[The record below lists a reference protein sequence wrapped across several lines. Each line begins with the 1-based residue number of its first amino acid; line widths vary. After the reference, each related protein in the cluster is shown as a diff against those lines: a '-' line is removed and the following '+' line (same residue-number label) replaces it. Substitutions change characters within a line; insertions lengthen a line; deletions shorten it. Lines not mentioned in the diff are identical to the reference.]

1 MRRQIP
7 DRTPRWRKFLRTGWR
22 EGTRRRVLLALVTS
36 GCLFVASWARVLPPR
51 LNLVEG
57 DIAPRTIRAPRA
69 GVYVDEAE
77 MQKLREEA
85 ARSVPDVYEAD
96 PHAAQD
102 ALATVDDLFA
112 RVRQVRADPN
122 LRDSL
127 ARIRALR
134 AALVINLSPETVEL
148 LVAGVPSEAALNR
161 LQDAVEGLVRRGM
174 AREIRNN
181 GDDLKAARQRLDE
194 AAREL
199 GLTSPYT
206 RAISE
211 IGQAALKPNMILD
224 EAKTQQARDQKRQG
238 VKDVVHSL
246 QPGDL
251 IIQKGQEVRSHHIAA
266 FRAVGLI
273 QSKVDYSQAAAVVA
287 LYTLMVF
294 GLGFFTRRFAQR
306 TYAHF
311 SQLVVVACLL
321 VVGAFAYHILEP
333 TSWFEAG
340 ALTMAVTAAMIVA
353 LLVNALLAL
362 ATGVFMGL
370 LLPLVA
376 TGSDARQMLITL
388 LCAVF
393 GAYVV
398 SRKGSISSVVATA
411 VPLTALAAGLLAMVS
426 SNAFGL
432 TPAVREVV
440 AAALGGLA
448 SPLLATGATLALERL
463 LDIAT
468 PFRLMELANP
478 NEPLLRKLL
487 AEAPGTY
494 QSSIMVGN
502 LAEPAAEEIGAD
514 AILVRTAAMYHDIGK
529 LRRPYF
535 FVENQFGGE
544 NPHDRLSPYLSTLV
558 IVAHVK
564 DGLEL
569 AEEYRLPSPIRDCI
583 AQHHG
588 TSLIKVFYQR
598 AMEAAD
604 DPHEVDESAFRY
616 PGPKPQTRE
625 AAILM
630 LADAIEA
637 AARTLERPSRP
648 EVVQLVERLV
658 EDRIRDGQ
666 LDESPLSFR
675 DLAIVK
681 RSFVSTLTG
690 MFHQRIRY
698 PEQIAQDVQNA
709 QRKEEA
715 RRRASGKPV
724 PKFPQFTPELAPQ
737 EKRERPRI
745 DIEWDDGTWHGE
757 DF

>member
-7 DRTPRWRKFLRTGWR
+7 DRTPRWRRFLRTGWR
-22 EGTRRRVLLALVTS
+22 EGTRRRVLLALLTS
-36 GCLFVASWARVLPPR
+36 ACLFVASWARILPTR

-69 GVYVDEAE
+69 GVYVDDAE
-77 MQKLREEA
+77 MLKLREDA

-96 PHAAQD
+96 PHATSD
-102 ALATVDDLFA
+102 ALATVDDIFA
-112 RVRQVRADPN
+112 RARQVRADPN
-122 LRDSL
+122 LHDSL

-134 AALVINLSPETVEL
+134 ASLVISLRPETVEL
-148 LVAGVPSEAALNR
+148 LAAGAPSDAALDR
-161 LQDAVEGLVRRGM
+161 LQDAVEGLVRREM

-181 GDDLKAARQRLDE
+181 GDDLKVARQRLEE
-194 AAREL
+194 AARGL
-199 GLTSPYT
+199 GLTSAYT
-206 RAISE
+206 AAAVE

-224 EAKTQQARDQKRQG
+224 EVKTEQAREQKRQG
-238 VKDVVHSL
+238 VKEVSHSL

-273 QSKVDYSQAAAVVA
+273 QAKVDYTQAAAVVA

-294 GLGFFTRRFAQR
+294 GLGFFTRRFARR
-306 TYAHF
+306 TYDDF
-311 SQLVVVACLL
+311 MQLVVVACLL
-321 VVGAFAYHILEP
+321 VVGAFGYHILEP

-340 ALTMAVTAAMIVA
+340 ALTIAVTATMIVA
-353 LLVNALLAL
+353 LLINVLLAL
-362 ATGVFMGL
+362 ATGVFMGV

-376 TGSDARQMLITL
+376 TGSDARQALITL

-398 SRKGSISSVVATA
+398 SRKGSMSSVVALA
-411 VPLTALAAGLLAMVS
+411 APLTGLAAGLLVLAS

-432 TPAVREVV
+432 TVSLRPVV
-440 AAALGGLA
+440 AATLGGLA

-463 LDIAT
+463 LGVTT
-468 PFRLMELANP
+468 PFRLVELSNP
-478 NEPLLRKLL
+478 NETLLRKLL

-514 AILVRTAAMYHDIGK
+514 ALLVRTAAMYHDIGK

-544 NPHDRLSPYLSTLV
+544 NPHDRLSPHLSALV
-558 IVAHVK
+558 IIAHVK

-569 AEEYRLPSPIRDCI
+569 ANEYRLPSSICDCI

-598 AMEAAD
+598 AQEAAD
-604 DPHEVDESAFRY
+604 DPHEVQESAFRY

-630 LADAIEA
+630 LADTIEA

-675 DLAIVK
+675 DLAIAK
-681 RSFVSTLTG
+681 RSFINTLTG
-690 MFHQRIRY
+690 MFHQRIKY
-698 PEQIAQDVQNA
+698 PEQIARDVQNA

-715 RRRASGKPV
+715 RRRASGKAP
-724 PKFPQFTPELAPQ
+724 PTFPQLPSQPQ
-737 EKRERPRI
+737 TARERPRI